1 MQRSDLARWASL
13 PMRLLVGCGF
23 MEHGF
28 AKLSRG
34 PDAFAGILQQLGV
47 PLPHAATWLTIG
59 TELVGGLALLL
70 GAFVVWASI
79 PTALVLLVAMVSV
92 HLPYGF
98 SSVKLLSVSASGARF
113 GPVGYEVDLL
123 YLAALIILAFQGP
136 GPLSI
141 DSMRQRVKNEGMHAW
156 RAQGP
161 ELLDAQRRSNRENAN
176 VFSRSDHVAGER
188 CRANAAVLYRSG
200 RLHTRR

>member
-1 MQRSDLARWASL
+1 MQRSELARWASF
-13 PMRLLVGCGF
+13 PMRILVGYGF
-23 MEHGF
+23 IEHGY

-47 PLPHAATWLTIG
+47 PLPHVATWLTIG
-59 TELVGGLALLL
+59 TELLGGLALLL

-79 PTALVLLVAMVSV
+79 PTALVLLVAMVTV

-123 YLAALIILAFQGP
+123 YLAALIMLALQGP

-141 DSMRQRVKNEGMHAW
+141 DNVRQR
-156 RAQGP
+156 RFTQ
-161 ELLDAQRRSNRENAN
+161 
-176 VFSRSDHVAGER
+176 
-188 CRANAAVLYRSG
+188 
-200 RLHTRR
+200 

>member
-13 PMRLLVGCGF
+13 PMRLLVGYGF
-23 MEHGF
+23 IEYGF

-34 PDAFAGILQQLGV
+34 SDAFAGILQHLGV
-47 PLPHAATWLTIG
+47 PLPHVATWLTIG

-79 PTALVLLVAMVSV
+79 PTALVLPAAMFTVQ
-92 HLPYGF
+92 LPYGF

-113 GPVGYEVDLL
+113 GPVGYEVDLM

-141 DSMRQRVKNEGMHAW
+141 DSMRQR
-156 RAQGP
+156 
-161 ELLDAQRRSNRENAN
+161 
-176 VFSRSDHVAGER
+176 
-188 CRANAAVLYRSG
+188 
-200 RLHTRR
+200 RLRQ